1 MERKPLLI
9 SALLIALILV
19 GASFFFGEKPQAN
32 GIASI
37 SEASMIGTASETA
50 TETTT
55 EGEYTGSTLVLKNL
69 AGEDVAFSD
78 YEGKIVL
85 VNIWAWWC
93 PPCIKEIPDLIK
105 LRSDYKDQDFEIIGV
120 AISDRGQGE
129 RVDKMVEQF
138 SIDYP
143 VVRGDAKI
151 DQIMRDFGQ
160 ITSIPRSFVLNGKGE
175 VVEDIT
181 GMRDYAFFEGAIK
194 KHLKPKS

>member
-9 SALLIALILV
+9 SAFLIALIIIGV
-19 GASFFFGEKPQAN
+19 SFYSGEKSEAN
-32 GIASI
+32 GISTM
-37 SEASMIGTASETA
+37 SEASMIGTASET
-50 TETTT
+50 TT
-55 EGEYTGSTLVLKNL
+55 EDGYTGTTLVLKNL
-69 AGEDVAFSD
+69 AGEDDAFKD
-78 YEGKIVL
+78 YEGKVVL

-93 PPCIKEIPDLIK
+93 PPCSKEIPDLIK
-105 LRSDYKDQDFEIIGV
+105 LRSDYKDQEFEIIGV
-120 AISDRGQGE
+120 AISDRGQGD

-138 SIDYP
+138 SINYP

>member
-9 SALLIALILV
+9 SAFLIALIIIGV
-19 GASFFFGEKPQAN
+19 SFYSGEKSEAN
-32 GIASI
+32 GIATM
-37 SEASMIGTASETA
+37 SEASMIGTASET
-50 TETTT
+50 TT
-55 EGEYTGSTLVLKNL
+55 EDGYTGTTLVLKNL
-69 AGEDVAFSD
+69 AGEDVAFKD
-78 YEGKIVL
+78 YEGKVVL

-105 LRSDYKDQDFEIIGV
+105 LRSDYKDQEFEIIGV
-120 AISDRGQGE
+120 AISDRGQGD

-138 SIDYP
+138 SINYP

-160 ITSIPRSFVLNGKGE
+160 IASIPRSFVLNGKGE

>member
-9 SALLIALILV
+9 SAFLIALIIIGV
-19 GASFFFGEKPQAN
+19 SFYSGEKSEAN
-32 GIASI
+32 GISTM
-37 SEASMIGTASETA
+37 SEASMIGTASET
-50 TETTT
+50 TT
-55 EGEYTGSTLVLKNL
+55 EDGYTGTTLVLKNL
-69 AGEDVAFSD
+69 AGEDDAFKD
-78 YEGKIVL
+78 YEGKVVL

-105 LRSDYKDQDFEIIGV
+105 LRSDYKDQEFEIIGV
-120 AISDRGQGE
+120 AISDRGQGD

-138 SIDYP
+138 SINYP